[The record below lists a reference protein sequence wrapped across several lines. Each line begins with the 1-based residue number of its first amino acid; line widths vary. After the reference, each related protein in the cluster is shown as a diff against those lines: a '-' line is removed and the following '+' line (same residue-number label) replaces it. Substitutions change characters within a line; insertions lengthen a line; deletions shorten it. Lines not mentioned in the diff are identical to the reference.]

1 MSLGG
6 VSLNLQI
13 EAAYTGPGPGIPTV
27 CGVAETGI
35 LGIEQRVSA
44 LLFSD

>member
-1 MSLGG
+1 MRGARP
-6 VSLNLQI
+6 
-13 EAAYTGPGPGIPTV
+13 EMPTV

-44 LLFSD
+44 LLFSN

>member
-13 EAAYTGPGPGIPTV
+13 EAACAGPGPGIPTV

>member
-1 MSLGG
+1 MR
-6 VSLNLQI
+6 
-13 EAAYTGPGPGIPTV
+13 AARAEGPAACAGPGPGIPTV